1 MQFSPC
7 KGGDFCSQEGTHCSG
22 CGRSHEEIGK
32 TRDLVFAVTQ
42 FAMQMGYENVEEF
55 TKFVGE
61 KAAKNVRK
69 QQQMSQ
75 MGGIGIPIG
84 K

>member
-22 CGRSHEEIGK
+22 CGRSHEEIAK
-32 TRDLVFAVTQ
+32 TRELVIAVTQ

-61 KAAKNVRK
+61 KAARNVRK
-69 QQQMSQ
+69 QQEMSQ
-75 MGGIGIPIG
+75 AGGIGIPIG

>member
-22 CGRSHEEIGK
+22 CGRSHEEIAK
-32 TRDLVFAVTQ
+32 TRDLVFAVTR
-42 FAMQMGYENVEEF
+42 FAIEMGYENVEDF
-55 TKFVGE
+55 TAFVGD

-69 QQQMSQ
+69 QQQLSQ
-75 MGGIGIPIG
+75 LGGIGIPIG

>member
-7 KGGDFCSQEGTHCSG
+7 KGGDFCSSEGTHCSG

-32 TRDLVFAVTQ
+32 TRDLVIAVTQ
-42 FAMQMGYENVEEF
+42 FAMKMGYENVEEF
-55 TKFVGE
+55 TRFVGE
-61 KAAKNVRK
+61 KAARNVRK
-69 QQQMSQ
+69 QQALTTG
-75 MGGIGIPIG
+75 GGIGIQI